1 MDLNLMSKVGTNTS
15 MGIFMLML
23 CLPLAHYTKSSNEE
37 SFLKQHKINAPLLT
51 NYWTRIEFLF
61 SI

>member
-1 MDLNLMSKVGTNTS
+1 MDLLLMSKVGTNTS

-37 SFLKQHKINAPLLT
+37 SFLKQHKINAPL
-51 NYWTRIEFLF
+51 FD
-61 SI
+61 